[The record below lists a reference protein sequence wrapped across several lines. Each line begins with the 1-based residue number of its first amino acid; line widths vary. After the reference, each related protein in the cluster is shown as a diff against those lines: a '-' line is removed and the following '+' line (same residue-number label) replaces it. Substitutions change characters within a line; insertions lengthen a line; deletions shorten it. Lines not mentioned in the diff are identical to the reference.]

1 MRIFNLLNGTEP
13 EPSVEDRLFWY
24 KSAVRSKPACYICTI
39 LRVRK
44 QLSSPSFVYA
54 GASCQHYRVIL
65 CCEGAMLSRTCH
77 RGNFIITE
85 GQMFF
90 LVCFYFF
97 IAAI

>member
-24 KSAVRSKPACYICTI
+24 KSAGRSKPACYICTI

-44 QLSSPSFVYA
+44 QLSSPSFVFA